1 MKFGQVFLFLQLRDL
16 ISYCSYDSKH
26 TGRRWE
32 MKLQFQEQLKSL
44 RSEKNLSIEELSL
57 RTQVST
63 EKLTAY
69 ENGEQIPSTQTIL
82 ILSTVLEVPVSNLID
97 GLH

>member
-1 MKFGQVFLFLQLRDL
+1 
-16 ISYCSYDSKH
+16 
-26 TGRRWE
+26 
-32 MKLQFQEQLKSL
+32 LQFQEQMKTL
-44 RSEKNLSIEELSL
+44 RSENNLSIEELSL
-57 RTQVST
+57 RTQISI

-82 ILSTVLEVPVSNLID
+82 ILSTILEVPVLNLID

>member
-1 MKFGQVFLFLQLRDL
+1 
-16 ISYCSYDSKH
+16 
-26 TGRRWE
+26 
-32 MKLQFQEQLKSL
+32 MKLQFQEQLKTL

-57 RTQVST
+57 RTQVSM
-63 EKLTAY
+63 EKLAAY

>member
-1 MKFGQVFLFLQLRDL
+1 
-16 ISYCSYDSKH
+16 
-26 TGRRWE
+26 
-32 MKLQFQEQLKSL
+32 MKLQFQEQLKTL
-44 RSEKNLSIEELSL
+44 RSEKNLSLEELSL
-57 RTQVST
+57 RTQVSI

-69 ENGEQIPSTQTIL
+69 ENGERIPSTQTIL

>member
-1 MKFGQVFLFLQLRDL
+1 
-16 ISYCSYDSKH
+16 
-26 TGRRWE
+26 
-32 MKLQFQEQLKSL
+32 MKLQFQEQLKTL

-57 RTQVST
+57 RTQISI

-82 ILSTVLEVPVSNLID
+82 ILSTILEVPVLNLID

>member
-1 MKFGQVFLFLQLRDL
+1 
-16 ISYCSYDSKH
+16 
-26 TGRRWE
+26 
-32 MKLQFQEQLKSL
+32 MKLQFQEQLKTL

-57 RTQVST
+57 RTQVSI

>member
-1 MKFGQVFLFLQLRDL
+1 
-16 ISYCSYDSKH
+16 
-26 TGRRWE
+26 
-32 MKLQFQEQLKSL
+32 MKLQFQEQLKTL

-57 RTQVST
+57 RTQVSM

>member
-1 MKFGQVFLFLQLRDL
+1 
-16 ISYCSYDSKH
+16 
-26 TGRRWE
+26 
-32 MKLQFQEQLKSL
+32 MKLQFQEQLKTL
-44 RSEKNLSIEELSL
+44 RSEKKLSIEELSL
-57 RTQVST
+57 RTQVSI

-82 ILSTVLEVPVSNLID
+82 ILSTILEVPVLNLID

>member
-1 MKFGQVFLFLQLRDL
+1 
-16 ISYCSYDSKH
+16 
-26 TGRRWE
+26 
-32 MKLQFQEQLKSL
+32 MKLQFQEQMKTL

-57 RTQVST
+57 RTQISI

-82 ILSTVLEVPVSNLID
+82 ILSTILEVPVLNLID

>member
-1 MKFGQVFLFLQLRDL
+1 
-16 ISYCSYDSKH
+16 
-26 TGRRWE
+26 
-32 MKLQFQEQLKSL
+32 MKLQFQEQLKTL

-57 RTQVST
+57 RTQVSI

-69 ENGEQIPSTQTIL
+69 ENGERIPSTQTIL

>member
-1 MKFGQVFLFLQLRDL
+1 
-16 ISYCSYDSKH
+16 
-26 TGRRWE
+26 
-32 MKLQFQEQLKSL
+32 MKLQFQEQMKAL

-57 RTQVST
+57 RTQISI

-82 ILSTVLEVPVSNLID
+82 ILSTILEVPVLNLID

>member
-1 MKFGQVFLFLQLRDL
+1 M
-16 ISYCSYDSKH
+16 I
-26 TGRRWE
+26 
-32 MKLQFQEQLKSL
+32 LQFQEQLKTL

-57 RTQVST
+57 RTQVSI

-69 ENGEQIPSTQTIL
+69 ENGERIPSTQTIL

>member
-1 MKFGQVFLFLQLRDL
+1 
-16 ISYCSYDSKH
+16 
-26 TGRRWE
+26 
-32 MKLQFQEQLKSL
+32 MKLQFQEQLKTL

-57 RTQVST
+57 RTQVSID
-63 EKLTAY
+63 KLTAY
-69 ENGEQIPSTQTIL
+69 ENGERIPSTQTIL

>member
-1 MKFGQVFLFLQLRDL
+1 
-16 ISYCSYDSKH
+16 
-26 TGRRWE
+26 
-32 MKLQFQEQLKSL
+32 MKLQFQEQMKTL

-57 RTQVST
+57 RTQVSI

-69 ENGEQIPSTQTIL
+69 ENGEQIPSTQNIL

-97 GLH
+97 RLH

>member
-1 MKFGQVFLFLQLRDL
+1 
-16 ISYCSYDSKH
+16 
-26 TGRRWE
+26 
-32 MKLQFQEQLKSL
+32 MKLQFQEQLKTL

-57 RTQVST
+57 RTQVSI

-69 ENGEQIPSTQTIL
+69 ENGEQIPSTQNIL

>member
-1 MKFGQVFLFLQLRDL
+1 
-16 ISYCSYDSKH
+16 
-26 TGRRWE
+26 
-32 MKLQFQEQLKSL
+32 MKLQFQEQLKTL

>member
-1 MKFGQVFLFLQLRDL
+1 
-16 ISYCSYDSKH
+16 
-26 TGRRWE
+26 
-32 MKLQFQEQLKSL
+32 MKLQFQEQLKTL
-44 RSEKNLSIEELSL
+44 RSEKKLSIEELSL
-57 RTQVST
+57 RTQVSI

-69 ENGEQIPSTQTIL
+69 ENGEQIPSTQNIL

>member
-1 MKFGQVFLFLQLRDL
+1 
-16 ISYCSYDSKH
+16 
-26 TGRRWE
+26 
-32 MKLQFQEQLKSL
+32 MKLQLQEQLKTL

-57 RTQVST
+57 RTQVSI

-69 ENGEQIPSTQTIL
+69 ENGERIPSTQTIL

>member
-1 MKFGQVFLFLQLRDL
+1 
-16 ISYCSYDSKH
+16 
-26 TGRRWE
+26 
-32 MKLQFQEQLKSL
+32 MKLQFQEQMKTL

-57 RTQVST
+57 RTQISI

>member
-1 MKFGQVFLFLQLRDL
+1 
-16 ISYCSYDSKH
+16 
-26 TGRRWE
+26 
-32 MKLQFQEQLKSL
+32 MKLQFREQLKSL

>member
-1 MKFGQVFLFLQLRDL
+1 
-16 ISYCSYDSKH
+16 
-26 TGRRWE
+26 
-32 MKLQFQEQLKSL
+32 MKLQFQEQLKTL

-57 RTQVST
+57 RTQVSI

-82 ILSTVLEVPVSNLID
+82 ILSTALEVPVSNLID

>member
-1 MKFGQVFLFLQLRDL
+1 MIINIHGED
-16 ISYCSYDSKH
+16 DE
-26 TGRRWE
+26 E
-32 MKLQFQEQLKSL
+32 MKLQLQEQLKLL
-44 RSEKNLSIEELSL
+44 RLEKNLSIEELSK
-57 RTQVST
+57 RTQVSI

-97 GLH
+97 GLN

>member
-1 MKFGQVFLFLQLRDL
+1 
-16 ISYCSYDSKH
+16 
-26 TGRRWE
+26 

>member
-1 MKFGQVFLFLQLRDL
+1 
-16 ISYCSYDSKH
+16 
-26 TGRRWE
+26 
-32 MKLQFQEQLKSL
+32 MKLQFQEQLKTL

-82 ILSTVLEVPVSNLID
+82 TLSTVLEVPVSNLID